1 MSIVYL
7 IGAGPGDPGLITV
20 RGMQCLASAD
30 VVLYDHLVNPR
41 LLRYARPEAEKID
54 LGNSAPQPLQQEA
67 ICYLLAE
74 KAREGKTVAR
84 LKWGDP
90 FVFDTGGA
98 EGLFLHEQGV
108 QFEVVPGVPVSIA
121 APAYAGV
128 PTTYPGGGDT
138 LTVIRGYEDEGKAEK
153 RIDVDWGGLARL
165 DGTLI
170 CYAGPQQQPQI
181 LRALLAHGRPPEE
194 AAALIVDGTLPTQR
208 TLDGTLAQLLE
219 AVEKSP
225 VNRPAVLIVGRVAA
239 LREHLRWYDER
250 PLFGKR
256 VLVTRP
262 RGQAA
267 EFVDRLEAM
276 GAEVVEAAM
285 IRIEP
290 PEDPGP
296 LERACAAAG
305 TFNWIVF
312 SSSNAV
318 DAFLGCL
325 FADGGPGKD
334 ARALGGVKLCSVG
347 VATSERLARYG
358 LKADVVPGEYRAE
371 ALVHALSA
379 AADVSGLKIL
389 IPHADIG
396 REVIAD
402 ELRRQGADVTEVVA
416 YRTVATDAEREGDPD
431 IYRML
436 LERKLDV
443 VTFTSP
449 SAVRNLVRVLGAEP
463 AADLLRTTVV
473 ASIGPVTAEA
483 AAQSGIETHVMPEK
497 YTVPA
502 LVHAIV
508 KYFERASSPEAR
520 APEALS

>member
-20 RGMQCLASAD
+20 RGMQCLAAAD

-41 LLRYARPEAEKID
+41 LLRHARADAEKID

-98 EGLFLHEQGV
+98 EVLFLHEQGV
-108 QFEVVPGVPVSIA
+108 RFEVVPGVPVSIA

-128 PTTYPGGGDT
+128 PTTYTGGGDT
-138 LTVIRGYEDEGKAEK
+138 LTVIRGYEDEGRAENA
-153 RIDVDWGGLARL
+153 IDVDWTSLARL

-170 CYAGPQQQPQI
+170 CYAGPQQLPQI
-181 LRALLAHGRPPEE
+181 LRALVQHGRPAED
-194 AAALIVDGTLPTQR
+194 AAAIVFDGTLPTQH
-208 TLDGTLAQLLE
+208 TLDGTLAELGDSL
-219 AVEKSP
+219 AKSP
-225 VNRPAVLIVGRVAA
+225 VTRPGVLIVGRVAA
-239 LREHLRWYDER
+239 LREHLRWFDER

-262 RGQAA
+262 LGQAG
-267 EFVDRLEAM
+267 EFVDRLESM

-285 IRIEP
+285 LRIEP
-290 PEDPGP
+290 PEDDGP
-296 LERACAAAG
+296 LAEACANAG

-312 SSSNAV
+312 SSANAV
-318 DAFLGCL
+318 DAYIGRLLGG
-325 FADGGPGKD
+325 DVD
-334 ARALGGVKLCSVG
+334 ARVLGGVKLCCVG
-347 VATSERLARYG
+347 PATSDRLAHYG
-358 LKADVVPGEYRAE
+358 LKADLVPAENRAE
-371 ALVHALSA
+371 ALVTALSTLSTGA
-379 AADVSGLKIL
+379 GGVAGVRVLV
-389 IPHADIG
+389 PHADIG

-416 YRTVATDAEREGDPD
+416 YQTVATDAEREGDPD

-463 AADLLRTTVV
+463 AADLLRTTIV
-473 ASIGPVTAEA
+473 AAIGPVTAEA
-483 AAQSGIETHVMPEK
+483 AAQCGIETHVMPEK

-502 LVHAIV
+502 LVGAIV
-508 KYFERASSPEAR
+508 KYVEAR
-520 APEALS
+520 AASESGATL

>member
-20 RGMQCLASAD
+20 RGMQCLGAAD

-41 LLRYARPEAEKID
+41 LLHHARPGAELID

-74 KAREGKTVAR
+74 KAREGKIVAR

-108 QFEVVPGVPVSIA
+108 RFEVVPGVPVSIA

-128 PTTYPGGGDT
+128 PTTYTGGGDT
-138 LTVIRGYEDEGKAEK
+138 LTVIRGYEDEGRAE
-153 RIDVDWGGLARL
+153 RDIDVDWTSLARL

-170 CYAGPQQQPQI
+170 CYAGPQQLPKI
-181 LRALLAHGRPPEE
+181 LRALVSHGRSAEE
-194 AAALIVDGTLPTQR
+194 SAAVVFDGTLPTQR
-208 TLDGTLAQLLE
+208 TLDGTLASLTDALHKTPSQ
-219 AVEKSP
+219 
-225 VNRPAVLIVGRVAA
+225 RPGVLIVGRVAA
-239 LREHLRWYDER
+239 LREHLRWFDAR

-262 RGQAA
+262 RDQAV
-267 EFVDRLEAM
+267 EFVDGLEEM

-285 IRIEP
+285 IRIAP
-290 PEDPGP
+290 PDDYGP
-296 LERACAAAG
+296 LDDACATAG
-305 TFNWIVF
+305 SFDWIVF
-312 SSSNAV
+312 SSTNAV
-318 DAFLGCL
+318 DAFMSRLLRGERDL
-325 FADGGPGKD
+325 
-334 ARALGGVKLCSVG
+334 RVLGGVKLCSVG
-347 VATSERLARYG
+347 QATAERLAEHG
-358 LKADVVPGEYRAE
+358 LNADVVPGEYRAE
-371 ALVHALSA
+371 SLVEALTDTGKIAGA
-379 AADVSGLKIL
+379 KIL
-389 IPHADIG
+389 LPHADIG

-402 ELRRQGADVTEVVA
+402 ELRKHGAHVTEVVA
-416 YRTVATDAEREGDPD
+416 YRTVAATEGDREGEPD

-436 LERKLDV
+436 LERTLDV

-449 SAVRNLVRVLGAEP
+449 SAVRNLVKVLGAEP

-483 AAQSGIETHVMPEK
+483 ASQCGIETHVIPDK
-497 YTVPA
+497 YTVTA
-502 LVHAIV
+502 LVAAIV
-508 KYFERASSPEAR
+508 RYVEGHRS
-520 APEALS
+520 